1 MAQYYPQF
9 QVFTESLGT
18 FPMGKGGTTVYPK
31 PKLYGHHNGAS
42 ELSESQVKNPAWLP
56 RRAPLLQKQETKGLV
71 YKENLIKQ
79 INLSFQ

>member
-56 RRAPLLQKQETKGLV
+56 R
-71 YKENLIKQ
+71 
-79 INLSFQ
+79 